1 MKKYLRSRL
10 KKRKKWVVVSGGFD
24 PIHVGHIRLFKEAKK
39 FGDKLIVFV
48 NSDKFLKDKKGYV
61 FMSLKERIEI
71 IEAIKVVDLAVKV
84 IDKDESVCETLKIHK
99 PYLFA
104 NGGDRKA
111 NNIPEYDICE
121 ELGIKMK
128 FGVGGSKVQSSSNLI
143 KKINK

>member
-1 MKKYLRSRL
+1 
-10 KKRKKWVVVSGGFD
+10 VSGGFD

>member
-1 MKKYLRSRL
+1 
-10 KKRKKWVVVSGGFD
+10 VSGGFD

-143 KKINK
+143 KKINIL